1 MRKKFITASVFCA
14 LMLLT
19 AVFFLIAGIDVYR
32 TEMEQSPNESFAG
45 MGAAILAVIG
55 IFFLICELNLF
66 VTVYYFLFFRKTTA
80 RTVLSI
86 LSTLTLVLIGV
97 YEPVSGV
104 CTVLRRYEAI
114 FCGLLVAY
122 VLLRSIYWVV
132 WAVTDNP

>member
-1 MRKKFITASVFCA
+1 MRKKYITASVFCA

-55 IFFLICELNLF
+55 IFILICELNLF
-66 VTVYYFLFFRKTTA
+66 VTVCYFLFSRRTTA

-86 LSTLTLVLIGV
+86 LSTLTLVLIGI

-114 FCGLLVAY
+114 ICGLLVAY

>member
-1 MRKKFITASVFCA
+1 MRKKFITAGVFCA

-66 VTVYYFLFFRKTTA
+66 VTVYYILFSRKTTA

-114 FCGLLVAY
+114 FFGLLVAY